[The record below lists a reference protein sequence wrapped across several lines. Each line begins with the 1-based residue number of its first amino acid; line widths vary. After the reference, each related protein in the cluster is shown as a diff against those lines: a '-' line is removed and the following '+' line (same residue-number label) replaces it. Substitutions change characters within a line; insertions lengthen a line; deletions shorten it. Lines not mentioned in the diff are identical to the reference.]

1 MTCRN
6 TIGVARV
13 QAYSLLIFGRLKNAN
28 RTNVSVD
35 QKGNAVAKHAKASTK
50 SAQKLTAL
58 GLGSFAVA
66 AAFGALGSG
75 TAGADIEEV
84 GPGPTVTSR
93 QASENS
99 VIRINDFGV
108 ARGISEGRVADAGV
122 INAFGEVRDT
132 TKAVVGSTASAFE
145 GEYPVGPP
153 IGDW

>member
-1 MTCRN
+1 M
-6 TIGVARV
+6 
-13 QAYSLLIFGRLKNAN
+13 LM
-28 RTNVSVD
+28 
-35 QKGNAVAKHAKASTK
+35 AKHAKASARNSK
-50 SAQKLTAL
+50 IPKALSAV
-58 GLGSFAVA
+58 GLGSFVAAVA
-66 AAFGALGSG
+66 LAGLGSG

-93 QASENS
+93 QASENA

-122 INAFGEVRDT
+122 VNAYGEVRDT
-132 TKAVVGSTASAFE
+132 TKSIVGTTASAFE

>member
-1 MTCRN
+1 MS
-6 TIGVARV
+6 A
-13 QAYSLLIFGRLKNAN
+13 
-28 RTNVSVD
+28 D
-35 QKGNAVAKHAKASTK
+35 QRGMLMAKHAKASTK
-50 SAQKLTAL
+50 SSKKLSAL
-58 GLGSFAVA
+58 GVGSFAVA
-66 AAFGALGSG
+66 AACAGLGSG
-75 TAGADIEEV
+75 TANADIEEI

-132 TKAVVGSTASAFE
+132 MKAVVGSTASAFE
-145 GEYPVGPP
+145 GEYPVGPA

>member
-1 MTCRN
+1 MTESTCSR
-6 TIGVARV
+6 AR
-13 QAYSLLIFGRLKNAN
+13 R
-28 RTNVSVD
+28 
-35 QKGNAVAKHAKASTK
+35 AK
-50 SAQKLTAL
+50 KLGGL

-66 AAFGALGSG
+66 AAFATLSSG
-75 TAGADIEEV
+75 TANADVEEF

-122 INAFGEVRDT
+122 INAFGEVRDGV
-132 TKAVVGSTASAFE
+132 KAVVGTTAAAFE
-145 GEYPVGPP
+145 GAFPVGPA